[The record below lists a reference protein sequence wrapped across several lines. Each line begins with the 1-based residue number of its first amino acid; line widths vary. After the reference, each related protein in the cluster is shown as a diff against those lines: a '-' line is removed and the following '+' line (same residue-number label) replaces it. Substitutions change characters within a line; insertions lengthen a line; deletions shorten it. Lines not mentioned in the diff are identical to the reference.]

1 MVLRAVFFTAAL
13 EIAAATPGDLP
24 VPVWPGTF
32 NLPLLPSQ
40 RSPAIFA
47 PIESHTSTALTLGE
61 LIAPFVNGGRCAK
74 PYLAVWGDA
83 GKDATEETRLH
94 LEAVCLQSDVDK
106 FLEFIASADA
116 PISLTLRY
124 VHLGADELSKLG
136 EILGLFPAIEPEW
149 NCSSS
154 TQHTTAHLY
163 LSSANASAL
172 PEHADKGDVLVLQVA
187 GSKAW
192 SYAPVSE
199 RHAARRDEAHQ
210 SRSVVRERATLTP
223 GSAMRVPAE
232 FRHSARAASGFSAH
246 ITMETMTRPL
256 AGSCPDAPIES
267 PVSLEV
273 PASLR
278 SVDHWKDMIAIASG
292 CVITFPGRNCA
303 SVSSELLPAAI
314 PAASPTRTSVV
325 SVAAA
330 TAALSMGVLRASPAQ
345 QATRQ
350 GLHAA
355 LLSILLG
362 TAGSFDD
369 DGVLAKRLAS
379 TETVV
384 DQLLSMMEALQER
397 IAGDQPAQKEE
408 ARVRRKLSG
417 SETGYLGWNGLN
429 FYIEG
434 GGLSVDESSLS
445 ASVLEVSGRD
455 VKTSLEA
462 LDDYFA
468 LPWNQAVAF
477 HAVKTTDQSALA
489 SGALVTFDKELLD
502 VGNDYD
508 VTTSVYTVPT
518 FGLYRIDIMI
528 KTGDLTT
535 DFRLYVNGVDTK
547 LSAWTAVSTDASG
560 TSNYNYNGNYAGPAH
575 THDVDYH
582 TSRASL
588 NAMLYLD
595 AGDELKVVNNV
606 AEVDADGNASQYHT
620 YFSGALVG
628 KPHVSTSLDHALCFS
643 AACRLSDVVGSLNA
657 ELEQGAT
664 CTAGD
669 GVYFDGVD
677 DYADL
682 ENVELGG
689 PMTISL

>member
-1 MVLRAVFFTAAL
+1 
-13 EIAAATPGDLP
+13 
-24 VPVWPGTF
+24 
-32 NLPLLPSQ
+32 
-40 RSPAIFA
+40 
-47 PIESHTSTALTLGE
+47 
-61 LIAPFVNGGRCAK
+61 
-74 PYLAVWGDA
+74 
-83 GKDATEETRLH
+83 
-94 LEAVCLQSDVDK
+94 
-106 FLEFIASADA
+106 
-116 PISLTLRY
+116 
-124 VHLGADELSKLG
+124 LGADELSKLG
-136 EILGLFPAIEPEW
+136 QILEPFPSLEPEW

-187 GSKAW
+187 GSKDWA
-192 SYAPVSE
+192 YAPVSE

-210 SRSVVRERATLTP
+210 SRSLAREQATLTP
-223 GSAMRVPAE
+223 GSAMRVPAK
-232 FRHSARAASGFSAH
+232 FKHSARANSGFSAH
-246 ITMETMTRPL
+246 ITMETMTRPQ
-256 AGSCPDAPIES
+256 AGFCPDAPIGS
-267 PVSLEV
+267 PVTLEV
-273 PASLR
+273 PASMR

-330 TAALSMGVLRASPAQ
+330 TAALSIGVLRASPAQ

-350 GLHAA
+350 GLRAA
-355 LLSILLG
+355 LLSVLLG

-384 DQLLSMMEALQER
+384 DQLLSMMEALQEQ

-434 GGLSVDESSLS
+434 GGLMVDESSLS

-502 VGNDYD
+502 VGNGYD

-547 LSAWTAVSTDASG
+547 LSAWTEGIIGASG
-560 TSNYNYNGNYAGPAH
+560 TNNNNNGNNAGPAH
-575 THDVDYH
+575 THDVEYH

-606 AEVDADGNASQYHT
+606 AEVDTDGTASQYHT

-628 KPHVSTSLDHALCFS
+628 KSHVSTALDHALCFS
-643 AACRLSDVVGSLNA
+643 AACRLSDFVGSLNA
-657 ELEQGAT
+657 ELEMGAT
-664 CTAGD
+664 CTVGE

-677 DYADL
+677 DYAELD
-682 ENVELGG
+682 NVELGG
-689 PMTISL
+689 PMTISLWVKWEAITDDGHIFDFGNGETNNNIKIKNDQTTSTLELEITQGIDSAATTRSVDASNFIETDPFDPPDDDDDAPLQGRGARGLHRKRI